1 MNIMGSSI
9 QDYAKKINSRL
20 SFWDILSVSIT
31 TLALVIFAIFLYIK
45 KGKENIPVSY
55 ISNSENNAII
65 NKADSR
71 PFASVNGKT
80 YTFSWCGGSNNISEK
95 NKIYFSDEQI
105 AKNSGRVLSKLCQ
118 K

>member
-9 QDYAKKINSRL
+9 QDYAKKINSKL
-20 SFWDILSVSIT
+20 SFWDILSVLIT
-31 TLALVIFAIFLYIK
+31 TLFLAIFTVFLYIK
-45 KGKENIPVSY
+45 KEKENIPVSY
-55 ISNSENNAII
+55 ISNSENSTGLIE
-65 NKADSR
+65 KDSR
-71 PFASVNGKT
+71 PFASINGKT

-95 NKIYFSDEQI
+95 NKVYFIDEQN